1 MDMRRYELFAVK
13 AIKILS
19 LSLGLVLT
27 ACTNKPETLQAKQAA
42 TSSKADKSSTPSAAD
57 IFSPSGQK
65 SAEPASEVLQGK
77 ILEILEGGRYA
88 YLRIAKQKG
97 NSEWVVTR
105 RASFTQGKT
114 YRYASGIV
122 KTGYYST
129 ELQRTFDEIR
139 LVAHI
144 APVNAQNSEAGQNSS
159 PTATQAEPPQAP
171 QKPIAAEN
179 SVALKDIVAQPDQYA
194 GEVIRVTGKVMKVN
208 PNIMNR
214 NWIHIQDGTAND
226 YDFVLTAQ
234 KSVPVG
240 HTATFEGV
248 LNVNR
253 DFGAGYQYAIILE
266 HAELI
271 P

>member
-1 MDMRRYELFAVK
+1 MEGNHLFAAK
-13 AIKILS
+13 ALKILS
-19 LSLGLVLT
+19 LSMALA
-27 ACTNKPETLQAKQAA
+27 ACNNGPETLQAQQ
-42 TSSKADKSSTPSAAD
+42 SDSNPQSGNGSAQSVTD

-65 SAEPASEVLQGK
+65 TSQPAGEVRQGK
-77 ILEILEGGRYA
+77 IVEVLEGGRYA
-88 YLRIAKQKG
+88 YLRISQPNG

-105 RASFTQGKT
+105 RASFAQGKT
-114 YRYASGIV
+114 YRYGAGIV

-129 ELQRTFDEIR
+129 DLQRTFDEIR
-139 LVAHI
+139 LVANI
-144 APVNAQNSEAGQNSS
+144 APVGAQSGSAGKSSS
-159 PTATQAEPPQAP
+159 PAASQAAPPEAP
-171 QKPIAAEN
+171 QKPITAQN
-179 SVALKDIVAQPDQYA
+179 SVALKDIVAQPNQYA
-194 GEVIRVTGKVMKVN
+194 GEVIRVTGKVMKIN

-234 KSVPVG
+234 KTVPVG

-253 DFGAGYQYAIILE
+253 DFGAGYQYDIILE